1 MRTLSG
7 VSACW
12 RIARKKP
19 MTARPKL
26 VMARIVLIHASVVRS
41 SAMLVRKAASFVR
54 RSARGT
60 RGSDGGVSV
69 MAARGVPS
77 GGPTVQGNLRTAA
90 VSGERDQR
98 YKLLLVWR
106 GGIYHADTRKSA
118 CIRAP
123 VAQLRFKRRSPCPR

>member
-1 MRTLSG
+1 MELFEITKVRYRDADGGDDTEKHECDAEVNGGLMHANSLRG
-7 VSACW
+7 SACW

-90 VSGERDQR
+90 VSG
-98 YKLLLVWR
+98 
-106 GGIYHADTRKSA
+106 
-118 CIRAP
+118 RA
-123 VAQLRFKRRSPCPR
+123 RSEI